1 MALTKLTKHVIHG
14 SIIVQMVYRDLSDSS
29 VNQTGIHRVGEAVS
43 LTPQYSDS
51 ILEIHATTTIRS
63 NPVYMGNGGNNATSS
78 TTARIYVNGQEE
90 YVVQNAGTPGR
101 VDAYNQLSLHGVN
114 VQCFHRHL
122 PGTTNQQTV
131 ELYIS
136 RDNNNSGTWYSSSS
150 FMILKEISGSGV
162 TTGTGGTHIL

>member
-29 VNQTGIHRVGEAVS
+29 VNQTGIYRVGEAVS
-43 LTPQYSDS
+43 LTPQYADS

-63 NPVYMGNGGNNATSS
+63 NPIYMGNNGNSPTSN
-78 TTARIYVNGQEE
+78 TRAHLYVNGQEE
-90 YVVQNAGTPGR
+90 YVIENAGTPGR
-101 VDAYNQLSLHGVN
+101 VDSYNQLSLHGVN

-136 RDNNNSGTWYSSSS
+136 RDNNNAGTWYSSSS
-150 FMILKEISGSGV
+150 FMTLKEISSSV